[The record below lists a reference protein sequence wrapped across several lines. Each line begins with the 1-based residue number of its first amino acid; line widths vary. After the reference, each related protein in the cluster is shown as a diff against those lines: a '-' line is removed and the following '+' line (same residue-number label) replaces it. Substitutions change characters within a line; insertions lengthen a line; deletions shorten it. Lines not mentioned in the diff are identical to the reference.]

1 VAGLDAEEDAGEE
14 EEVGE
19 DVEEEVGVPLWA
31 ACEQPVTPKKPA
43 AKTTVPHSRGP

>member
-1 VAGLDAEEDAGEE
+1 MADLDAEEDAE

-19 DVEEEVGVPLWA
+19 DVEEEIGVPSWA